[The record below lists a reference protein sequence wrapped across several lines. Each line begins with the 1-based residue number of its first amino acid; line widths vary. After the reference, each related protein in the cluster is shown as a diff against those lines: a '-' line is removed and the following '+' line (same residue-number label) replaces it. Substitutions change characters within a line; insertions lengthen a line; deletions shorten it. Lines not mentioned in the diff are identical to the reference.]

1 MTSLFHTNVT
11 NYDPTHTI
19 MLRRQYEREL
29 ARRFRELKRRILQA
43 LLGQQPIRTN
53 SPSFDFVRD
62 PNRAGAFIKWVQQQS
77 DLTVLRGPSVASS
90 GMRSWQDV
98 YISSAYQRGLA
109 SAAKNL
115 RGQGVEVRDTWID
128 SAFFQPIH
136 ADRAGLIYTRAF
148 TELEGVTQAMATR
161 MSQSIAKGVIEGKGM
176 RQIAR
181 ELLRDVNNIGLTR
194 ARMIAR
200 TEVISAHAE
209 ASINAYKEA
218 GLSGVKVKAEFTTA
232 QDNKV
237 CPRCEALEGRVI
249 NIDQASGL
257 IPVHPN
263 CRCAWLPVVE
273 DPSTMRGLR

>member
-1 MTSLFHTNVT
+1 MTSLFKTNA
-11 NYDPTHTI
+11 NYDPTHTT
-19 MLRRQYEREL
+19 MVRRAYEREL
-29 ARRFRELKRRILQA
+29 AARFRELKRRIIQA
-43 LLGQQPIRTN
+43 LLGKQNMRTN
-53 SPSFDFVRD
+53 APDFDFVRD
-62 PNRAGAFIKWVQQQS
+62 PNRASAFMKWLKQQS
-77 DLTVLRGPSVASS
+77 DFTILRGPMQGS

-115 RGQGVEVRDTWID
+115 KGQGVEVSDRWLD
-128 SAFFQPIH
+128 SAFFQPVH

-148 TELEGVTQAMATR
+148 SELEGVTQAMGTKI
-161 MSQSIAKGVIEGKGM
+161 SQSIARGVIEGKGM

-181 ELLRDVNNIGLTR
+181 ELVRDVNNIGLTR

-209 ASINAYKEA
+209 ASLASYMEA
-218 GLSGVKVKAEFTTA
+218 GVQGVKVKAEFVTA

-237 CPRCEALEGRVI
+237 CSKCQALEEMAPTTVEKAQGM
-249 NIDQASGL
+249 

-273 DPSTMRGLR
+273 EPTKIRGLR